1 MALLKSI
8 AIIIG
13 ILVGSVFIWKFAAV
27 YINVNGIEADLNQH
41 AGDLLVEC
49 IGDPYCEDDIIEQME
64 MIRAHNNRDVILFYE
79 TLDYAASANTIMLDG
94 YMNVDLFVH
103 KYVHTFSITVDV
115 WR

>member
-13 ILVGSVFIWKFAAV
+13 ILVGSVFIWKFADV
-27 YINVNGIEADLNQH
+27 YITVNGIEADLNKY

-64 MIRAHNNRDVILFYE
+64 MVRTHNGRDVVLFYE
-79 TLDYAASANTIMLDG
+79 TLDYASSANTILLDG
-94 YMNVDLFVH
+94 YKVVDLFVT
-103 KYVHTFSITVDV
+103 KYVYTFSIEVDV

>member
-13 ILVGSVFIWKFAAV
+13 ILVGSVFIWKFAEV
-27 YINVNGIEADLNQH
+27 YIDINGIEADLNQH

-49 IGDPYCEDDIIEQME
+49 IGDPYCEDEIIDQME
-64 MIRAHNNRDVILFYE
+64 MIRKHNGRDVELYYDS
-79 TLDYAASANTIMLDG
+79 LDYAASANTILLDG
-94 YMNVDLFVH
+94 YKNVDLIVH
-103 KYVHTFSITVDV
+103 KYQHTFSIEVDV